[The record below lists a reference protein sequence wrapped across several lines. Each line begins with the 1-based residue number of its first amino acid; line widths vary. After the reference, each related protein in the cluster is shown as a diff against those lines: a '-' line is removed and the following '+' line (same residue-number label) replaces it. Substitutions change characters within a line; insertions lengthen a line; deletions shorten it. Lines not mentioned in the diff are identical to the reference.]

1 MNEVPLAE
9 LVNALFQTQRKKNG
23 QEYSNYEVARGI
35 KEMGLGDITASYISK
50 LRRGDTTNPSRDV
63 LKQLCVF
70 FRVPASHFFPE
81 LEVFRQGEAGA
92 EADPAMQVH
101 TALRAAGLDPDE
113 RAQLEQLIATMSR
126 KRRGDTP

>member
-1 MNEVPLAE
+1 MQDASLAE
-9 LVNALFQTQRKKNG
+9 LVNGLYQTHRNENG

-50 LRRGDTTNPSRDV
+50 LRRGETTNPSRDV

-70 FRVPASHFFPE
+70 FRVPASYFFPE
-81 LEVFRQGEAGA
+81 LEMFRQGGTGA

-126 KRRGDTP
+126 KRRADTP